1 MFERRPLTERE
12 IQAARAIA
20 AAVDVLQFAIF
31 PLMFQGLL
39 SPLNAAVDVLMAL
52 YFAARIGWHWALLP
66 AFVSELIP
74 FWDLAPTWTV
84 AVFIATRGRDV
95 IDTTAV
101 EVEVVPEPAPKPLAP
116 GSPRSEGGRPKSSAR
131 SR

>member
-1 MFERRPLTERE
+1 VFERRLLTPRE
-12 IQAARAIA
+12 IQVARSIA
-20 AAVDVLQFAIF
+20 AAVDVVQFAIF

-39 SPLNAAVDVLMAL
+39 SPINTAVDVAMAIF
-52 YFAARIGWHWALLP
+52 FAARIGWHWALLP

-74 FWDLAPTWTV
+74 FWDLAPTWTA
-84 AVFIATRGRDV
+84 AVFIATHRRDA

-101 EVEVVPEPAPKPLAP
+101 EVVPEADPKALGPGPASRP
-116 GSPRSEGGRPKSSAR
+116 GSDAP